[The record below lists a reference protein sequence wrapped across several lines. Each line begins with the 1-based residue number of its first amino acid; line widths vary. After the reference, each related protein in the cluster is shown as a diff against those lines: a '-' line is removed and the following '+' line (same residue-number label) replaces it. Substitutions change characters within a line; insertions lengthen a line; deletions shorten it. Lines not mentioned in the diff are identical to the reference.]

1 MKGIPEYV
9 RGSDSLSHFAR
20 TGYTG
25 PPDLRSG
32 AGQSSRRRAQLRE
45 RISGK
50 ELNLFLFQ
58 QALLELF
65 RFYVNEFHPGCPVK
79 YAVGDTFGC
88 GKAQM
93 GKNSVLD
100 AFNVLDVQS
109 RVDIDACF
117 QKFLDILAAFS
128 VAGSIYVGVGQVLDQ
143 DQLRPSFDAGV
154 QI

>member
-1 MKGIPEYV
+1 MFMGAIACPILPGLGIQGHPICAAAQ
-9 RGSDSLSHFAR
+9 GKF
-20 TGYTG
+20 
-25 PPDLRSG
+25 PK
-32 AGQSSRRRAQLRE
+32 RAQLRE

-58 QALLELF
+58 QALLEPF

-79 YAVGDTFGC
+79 YVVGDTFGC
-88 GKAQM
+88 GKAQN

>member
-1 MKGIPEYV
+1 MNSTRDARSNTWSGI
-9 RGSDSLSHFAR
+9 RSDVEKPR
-20 TGYTG
+20 M
-25 PPDLRSG
+25 
-32 AGQSSRRRAQLRE
+32 E
-45 RISGK
+45 
-50 ELNLFLFQ
+50 
-58 QALLELF
+58 
-65 RFYVNEFHPGCPVK
+65 
-79 YAVGDTFGC
+79 
-88 GKAQM
+88 
-93 GKNSVLD
+93 KNSVLD